1 MTRNVYLNLC
11 IVSAVAAGALSGV
24 GMAFAAALNLS
35 QAPVVSQAGYRS
47 AAGVAANSRNVD
59 AGTRLYQTRFDASDW
74 HGDVVAYGMD
84 GTGGL
89 TLAWEAGALLRQT
102 LLANGHQRR
111 QILTY
116 HGTARR
122 GIPFAWNELSN
133 AQQDALREPHDI
145 DDQAAIDRLAYL
157 RGDPSREG
165 RPDGFR
171 QRGGPLGDLVHSR
184 PVFVGAPGL
193 PDTIDPHTYPAF
205 RNAQAGRAPMLVVG
219 GNDGFVHV
227 FSAATG
233 QELMA
238 YAPHAV
244 FPHLIEL
251 TKPAYAHRYY
261 VDGSPTA
268 ADVQTASGWRTWV
281 VGGLGAG
288 GRGAYALDVTDP
300 ARLANAA
307 ASGNPALIVQWEFTA
322 ADDPDLGF
330 TFSQPSIVRMQNGR
344 WAALFGNGYNSP
356 NDHAVLYV
364 IFLDGGQDGT
374 WTRGVDY
381 VRIPASGGLPAQ
393 AGAANGLSTPA
404 AVDLDGDFFTD
415 LIYAGDLQGN
425 LWKFDV
431 SSPFPGDWDSAYRGG
446 ATPAPM
452 FVCTDAGG
460 QRQAMTTRPE
470 VGPHP
475 LAGAMVYVGTGK
487 NLEPGDRSSTA
498 TQTLYGLWDQNAS
511 ATPHYSRLDGS
522 LLQQTMQQRGDVRI
536 MDNHAVDWNRHVGW
550 FVDLPAAG
558 ERLVSDPI
566 LRHRRLVF
574 TSFVPSLGGGWLSE
588 LHAPSGGRLPF
599 TLLDLDGDGFYT
611 TQDHTNLSLNNAAP
625 ACCIRPPAGGYVGA
639 PAILVDG
646 ATEVQFV
653 SETAG
658 TVAQWVKS
666 PGPRVVGRQSWEH
679 VLLP

>member
-1 MTRNVYLNLC
+1 
-11 IVSAVAAGALSGV
+11 
-24 GMAFAAALNLS
+24 MAFAAALNLS

-47 AAGVAANSRNVD
+47 AAGVAASSRTVD
-59 AGTRLYQTRFDASDW
+59 TSTRLYQTRFDASDW

-122 GIPFAWNELSN
+122 GIPFAWNELSI
-133 AQQDALREPHDI
+133 AQQEALREPHDI
-145 DDQAAIDRLAYL
+145 DDQVAIDRLAYL

-193 PDTIDPHTYPAF
+193 PDVIDPHTYPAF

-268 ADVQTASGWRTWV
+268 ADVQTANGWRTWV

-381 VRIPASGGLPAQ
+381 VRIPASGGLPVQ

-446 ATPAPM
+446 VTPAPM

-460 QRQAMTTRPE
+460 QRQAITTRPE

-475 LAGAMVYVGTGK
+475 IAGTMVYVGTGK

-498 TQTLYGLWDQNAS
+498 TQTLYGLWDRQAPTT
-511 ATPHYSRLDGS
+511 TPYSRLDGS

-558 ERLVSDPI
+558 ERLISHPI

-574 TSFVPSLGGGWLSE
+574 TSFVPSLGGGWLNE

-599 TLLDLDGDGFYT
+599 TLLDLDNDGFYT
-611 TQDHTNLSLNNAAP
+611 VEDHTPLGPDNTAP
-625 ACCIRPPAGGYVGA
+625 ACCILPGTGGYVDA
-639 PAILVDG
+639 PAVLVDG
-646 ATEVQFV
+646 ATEVQFI

>member
-1 MTRNVYLNLC
+1 
-11 IVSAVAAGALSGV
+11 
-24 GMAFAAALNLS
+24 MAFAAALNLS
-35 QAPVVSQAGYRS
+35 QAPVVGQAGYRS
-47 AAGVAANSRNVD
+47 AAGVAASSRTVD

-122 GIPFAWNELSN
+122 GIPFAWNELST

-145 DDQAAIDRLAYL
+145 DDQVAIDRLAYL
-157 RGDPSREG
+157 RGDSSREG

-193 PDTIDPHTYPAF
+193 PDVIDPHTYPAF

-219 GNDGFVHV
+219 GNDGFVHL

-374 WTRGVDY
+374 WTPGVDY
-381 VRIPASGGLPAQ
+381 VRIPASGGLPVQ

-446 ATPAPM
+446 VTPAPM

-460 QRQAMTTRPE
+460 QRQAITTRPE

-475 LAGAMVYVGTGK
+475 IAGTMVYVGTGK

-498 TQTLYGLWDQNAS
+498 TQTLYGLWDRQAPTT
-511 ATPHYSRLDGS
+511 TPYSRLDGS

-536 MDNHAVDWNRHVGW
+536 MNNHAVDWNRQVGW
-550 FVDLPAAG
+550 FVDLSAAG
-558 ERLVSDPI
+558 ERLISHPI

-574 TSFVPSLGGGWLSE
+574 TSFVPSLGGGWLNE
-588 LHAPSGGRLPF
+588 LHAPNGGRLPF
-599 TLLDLDGDGFYT
+599 TLLDLDNDGFYT
-611 TQDHTNLSLNNAAP
+611 VEDHTPLGPDNTAP
-625 ACCIRPPAGGYVGA
+625 ACCILPGTGGYVDT
-639 PAILVDG
+639 PAVLVDG
-646 ATEVQFV
+646 ATEVQFI

>member
-1 MTRNVYLNLC
+1 
-11 IVSAVAAGALSGV
+11 
-24 GMAFAAALNLS
+24 MAFAAALNLS
-35 QAPVVSQAGYRS
+35 QAPVVGQAGYRS
-47 AAGVAANSRNVD
+47 AAGVAASSRTVD

-122 GIPFAWNELSN
+122 GIPFAWNELST
-133 AQQDALREPHDI
+133 AQQEALREPHDI
-145 DDQAAIDRLAYL
+145 DDQVAIDRLAYL
-157 RGDPSREG
+157 RGDSSREG

-193 PDTIDPHTYPAF
+193 PDVIDPHTYPAF

-219 GNDGFVHV
+219 GNDGFVHL

-381 VRIPASGGLPAQ
+381 VRIPASGGLPVQ

-446 ATPAPM
+446 VTPAPM

-460 QRQAMTTRPE
+460 QRQAITTRPE

-475 LAGAMVYVGTGK
+475 IAGTMVYVGTGK

-498 TQTLYGLWDQNAS
+498 TQTLYGLWDRQAPTT
-511 ATPHYSRLDGS
+511 TPYSRLDGS

-536 MDNHAVDWNRHVGW
+536 MNNHAVDWNRQVGW

-558 ERLVSDPI
+558 ERLISHPI

-574 TSFVPSLGGGWLSE
+574 TSFVPSLGGGWLNE

-599 TLLDLDGDGFYT
+599 TLLDLDNDGFYT
-611 TQDHTNLSLNNAAP
+611 VEDHTPLGPDNTAP
-625 ACCIRPPAGGYVGA
+625 ACCILPGTGGYVDT
-639 PAILVDG
+639 PAVLVDG
-646 ATEVQFV
+646 ATEVQFI

>member
-1 MTRNVYLNLC
+1 
-11 IVSAVAAGALSGV
+11 
-24 GMAFAAALNLS
+24 MAFAAALNLS

-47 AAGVAANSRNVD
+47 AAGVAASSRTVD

-122 GIPFAWNELSN
+122 GIPFAWNELST
-133 AQQDALREPHDI
+133 AQQEALREPHDI
-145 DDQAAIDRLAYL
+145 DDQVAIDRLAYL
-157 RGDPSREG
+157 RGDSSRGG

-193 PDTIDPHTYPAF
+193 PDVIDPHTYPAF

-219 GNDGFVHV
+219 GNDGFVHL

-374 WTRGVDY
+374 WTPGVDY
-381 VRIPASGGLPAQ
+381 VRIPASGGLPVQ

-446 ATPAPM
+446 VTPAPM

-460 QRQAMTTRPE
+460 QRQAITTRPE

-475 LAGAMVYVGTGK
+475 IAGTMVYVGTGK

-498 TQTLYGLWDQNAS
+498 TQTLYGLWDRQAPTT
-511 ATPHYSRLDGS
+511 TPYSRLDGS

-536 MDNHAVDWNRHVGW
+536 MNNHAVDWSRQVGW

-558 ERLVSDPI
+558 ERLISHPI

-574 TSFVPSLGGGWLSE
+574 TSFVPSLGGGWLNE

-599 TLLDLDGDGFYT
+599 TLLDLDNDGFYT
-611 TQDHTNLSLNNAAP
+611 VEDHTPLGPDNTAP
-625 ACCIRPPAGGYVGA
+625 ACCILPGTGGYVDT
-639 PAILVDG
+639 PAVLVDG
-646 ATEVQFV
+646 ATEVQFI

>member
-1 MTRNVYLNLC
+1 
-11 IVSAVAAGALSGV
+11 
-24 GMAFAAALNLS
+24 MAFAAALNLS

-47 AAGVAANSRNVD
+47 AAGVAASSRTVD
-59 AGTRLYQTRFDASDW
+59 TSTRLYQTRFDASDW

-122 GIPFAWNELSN
+122 GIPFAWNELST

-193 PDTIDPHTYPAF
+193 PDVIDPHTYPAF

-446 ATPAPM
+446 VTPAPM

-460 QRQAMTTRPE
+460 QRQAITTRPE

-475 LAGAMVYVGTGK
+475 IAGTMVYVGTGK

-498 TQTLYGLWDQNAS
+498 TQTLYGLWDRQAPTT
-511 ATPHYSRLDGS
+511 TPYSRLDGS

-574 TSFVPSLGGGWLSE
+574 TSFVPSLGGGWLNE

-599 TLLDLDGDGFYT
+599 TLLDLNNDGFYT
-611 TQDHTNLSLNNAAP
+611 VEDHTPLGPDNTAP
-625 ACCIRPPAGGYVGA
+625 ACCILPGTGGYVDA
-639 PAILVDG
+639 PAVLVDG
-646 ATEVQFV
+646 ATEVQFI

>member
-1 MTRNVYLNLC
+1 
-11 IVSAVAAGALSGV
+11 
-24 GMAFAAALNLS
+24 MAFAAALSLS
-35 QAPVVSQAGYRS
+35 QAPVVGQAGYRS
-47 AAGVAANSRNVD
+47 AAGVAASSRTVD

-74 HGDVVAYGMD
+74 HGDVVAYGMG

-122 GIPFAWNELSN
+122 GIPFAWNELST

-145 DDQAAIDRLAYL
+145 DDQVAIDRLAYL

-193 PDTIDPHTYPAF
+193 PDVIDPHTYPAF

-219 GNDGFVHV
+219 GNDGFVHL

-431 SSPFPGDWDSAYRGG
+431 SSPFPGDWGSAYRGG

-460 QRQAMTTRPE
+460 QRQPITTRPE

-475 LAGAMVYVGTGK
+475 IAGAMVYVGTGK

-498 TQTLYGLWDQNAS
+498 TQTLYGLWDRQAPTT
-511 ATPHYSRLDGS
+511 TPYNRLDGS

-599 TLLDLDGDGFYT
+599 TLLDLDNDGFYT
-611 TQDHTNLSLNNAAP
+611 VEDHTPLGPDNTAP
-625 ACCIRPPAGGYVGA
+625 ACCILPGTGGYVDA
-639 PAILVDG
+639 PAVLVDG
-646 ATEVQFV
+646 ATEVQFI
-653 SETAG
+653 SERAG
-658 TVAQWVKS
+658 TVAQWAKS

>member
-1 MTRNVYLNLC
+1 
-11 IVSAVAAGALSGV
+11 
-24 GMAFAAALNLS
+24 
-35 QAPVVSQAGYRS
+35 
-47 AAGVAANSRNVD
+47 
-59 AGTRLYQTRFDASDW
+59 
-74 HGDVVAYGMD
+74 
-84 GTGGL
+84 
-89 TLAWEAGALLRQT
+89 
-102 LLANGHQRR
+102 
-111 QILTY
+111 
-116 HGTARR
+116 
-122 GIPFAWNELSN
+122 
-133 AQQDALREPHDI
+133 
-145 DDQAAIDRLAYL
+145 
-157 RGDPSREG
+157 
-165 RPDGFR
+165 
-171 QRGGPLGDLVHSR
+171 
-184 PVFVGAPGL
+184 
-193 PDTIDPHTYPAF
+193 
-205 RNAQAGRAPMLVVG
+205 
-219 GNDGFVHV
+219 
-227 FSAATG
+227 
-233 QELMA
+233 MA

-374 WTRGVDY
+374 WTPGVDY
-381 VRIPASGGLPAQ
+381 VRIPASGGLPVQ

-446 ATPAPM
+446 VTPAPM

-460 QRQAMTTRPE
+460 QRQAITTRPE

-475 LAGAMVYVGTGK
+475 IAGTMVYVGTGK
-487 NLEPGDRSSTA
+487 NLEPGDRSSAA
-498 TQTLYGLWDQNAS
+498 TQTLYGLWDRQAPTT
-511 ATPHYSRLDGS
+511 TPYSRLDGS

-536 MDNHAVDWNRHVGW
+536 MNNHAVDWSRQVGW

-558 ERLVSDPI
+558 ERLISHPT

-574 TSFVPSLGGGWLSE
+574 TSFVPSLGGGWLNE

-599 TLLDLDGDGFYT
+599 TLLDLDNDGFYT
-611 TQDHTNLSLNNAAP
+611 VEDHTPLGPDNTAP
-625 ACCIRPPAGGYVGA
+625 ACCILPGTGGYVDT
-639 PAILVDG
+639 PAVLVDG
-646 ATEVQFV
+646 ATEVQFI